1 MGWKDINILT
11 KLLVAFGITLV
22 FTIVIGA
29 IGIYNLNRIND
40 NTKQTAI
47 DYLPV
52 VNNAYKVDKY
62 WHEVMNYFSEYNYSG
77 DKYFSN
83 KVEQRI
89 KRATA
94 AINEIMFKA
103 KAAQL
108 SDENTEKVTRIKAQI
123 DEFSEVFE
131 NYRNLVEL
139 NNKQVISIGK
149 LKSSLLS
156 SNINAES
163 KLIVAKI
170 SDYLYYIRTNR
181 LPRKMPEL
189 YRLTNNLMQISTGQ
203 LSNQYMKQI
212 HDYGKTYIE
221 ARKLELKAGEI
232 GSNILGD
239 AKSVTDVIL
248 DMFTENAELANQITN
263 KAQNI
268 MIFTIIIILIV
279 GFAFSFIISRSIT
292 RPISVTVD
300 FANRMA
306 LGDLTDRINIE
317 RKDEIGDLIRAMN
330 LISEKT
336 NEIINSIKES
346 AGQIKDASV
355 RLSSN
360 SQELSSGAG
369 EQASAAE
376 EVASSMEEMSANIQ
390 QIADNAKETGKIARN
405 SVTGIVSGNEAA
417 RKAIQSM
424 KNIADKI
431 NIISEIA
438 FQTNLLALNAAVEAA
453 RAGASGKGFSVVA
466 SEVRKLAE
474 RSKNAAIEIEK
485 LSKETV
491 EVSSKAGQ
499 ILENV
504 VPKIEET
511 SKLVDNIAVSGTQ
524 QLGGIIQI
532 NNAMSQLNNVTQQNV
547 NNSEQLATSAEELS
561 AQAIHLS
568 DSISYFKTVDNT
580 IYVKPEQP
588 VVYSDNLN
596 KLNKKIEESSDLIE
610 KSKDKIKEEKIEE
623 SPLNKSENLVDRND
637 KKGFKLDLD
646 NEFDDSEFEKF

>member
-1 MGWKDINILT
+1 MMGWKDINILT
-11 KLLVAFGITLV
+11 KLLIAFGITLI

-40 NTKQTAI
+40 NTKQTAVN
-47 DYLPV
+47 YLPV
-52 VNNAYKVDKY
+52 VNNSYKVDKY

-89 KRATA
+89 KRTSA
-94 AINEIMFKA
+94 AINEITFKA
-103 KAAQL
+103 KSAKL
-108 SDENTEKVTRIKAQI
+108 SEESTRKVTTIKSQI
-123 DEFSEVFE
+123 DEFSDVFQ
-131 NYRNLVEL
+131 NYKKKVERY
-139 NNKQVISIGK
+139 NREAINIEKS
-149 LKSSLLS
+149 KSSLLS
-156 SNINAES
+156 SNLNSDI
-163 KLIVAKI
+163 KLIIAEI

-189 YRLTNNLMQISTGQ
+189 YKLTDKLAQKSSGVLIN
-203 LSNQYMKQI
+203 
-212 HDYGKTYIE
+212 TYIE
-221 ARKLELKAGEI
+221 QIHNYGQTYVDARKLELKADEI
-232 GSNILGD
+232 GNNILGD
-239 AKSVTDVIL
+239 AKAVTDVIL
-248 DMFTENAELANQITN
+248 DMFTENAEIANQITN
-263 KAQNI
+263 NAQSI
-268 MIFTIIIILIV
+268 MIFSIIIILIV
-279 GFAFSFIISRSIT
+279 GFAFSFLISRSIT
-292 RPISVTVD
+292 RPIGITVD
-300 FANRMA
+300 FANHMA
-306 LGDLTDRINIE
+306 SGDLTDRINIE

-336 NEIINSIKES
+336 NEVINSIKES

-360 SQELSSGAG
+360 SQELSSGAT

-390 QIADNAKETGKIARN
+390 QIADNATETGKIARS
-405 SVTGIVSGNEAA
+405 SVTGIISGNEAA

-474 RSKNAAIEIEK
+474 RSKNAAVEIEK
-485 LSKETV
+485 LSNETV
-491 EVSSKAGQ
+491 KISSQAGEM
-499 ILENV
+499 LADV
-504 VPKIEET
+504 VPKIEKT
-511 SKLVDNIAVSGTQ
+511 SELVDNIAVSGKE
-524 QLGGIIQI
+524 QLGGIVQI
-532 NNAMSQLNNVTQQNV
+532 NNAMNQLNNVTQQNV

-561 AQAIHLS
+561 AQAVHLN

-580 IYVKPEQP
+580 IYVKPEDP
-588 VVYSDNLN
+588 VVYENYIAKHDEPVKENVGFQ
-596 KLNKKIEESSDLIE
+596 E
-610 KSKDKIKEEKIEE
+610 KIKENKKEDLSI
-623 SPLNKSENLVDRND
+623 SKSENIASKSD
-637 KKGFKLDLD
+637 KKGFKLDLGD
-646 NEFDDSEFEKF
+646 TFDDSEFEKF